1 MLIRLI
7 SVEQLLWLDQKLA
20 ERQKRL
26 VSYDI
31 AKPAS

>member
-1 MLIRLI
+1 MLMRPI

-20 ERQKRL
+20 EHQKRL
-26 VSYDI
+26 VSYGI